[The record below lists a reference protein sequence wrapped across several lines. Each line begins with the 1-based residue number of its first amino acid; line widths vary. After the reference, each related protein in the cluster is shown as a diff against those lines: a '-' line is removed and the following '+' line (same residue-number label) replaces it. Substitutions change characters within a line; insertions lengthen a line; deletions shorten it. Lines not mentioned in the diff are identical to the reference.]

1 MEGINEKEEAQKGSS
16 PAELG
21 KWAEIQ
27 DMLKKRVITVD
38 DFPWRLAS
46 QSESEPQQQQL
57 KYVGGVDVSFS
68 KEEPSMA
75 CGSLVVLDLLH
86 DLRLVYQEYT
96 CLSLDIPYVPG
107 FLAFREAPILLHL
120 LAKMKKDASPFY
132 PQVLMVDGNG
142 LLHPRGKSV
151 FYSIKCPYQLSPSLY
166 FEVFPWPGFGLA
178 SHLGVI
184 ANIPTIGVGKNLHH
198 VDGLTQS
205 GVRKLLEAEENKAK
219 GIITLR
225 GNSGFIWGVAMRSEQ
240 GSLKPVFVS
249 VGHRVSLETAIEI
262 VNMTCKFRVPEPI
275 RQLMWKASRIS
286 TGGSTLS
293 MSDDYSAVLAAFVR
307 FSEQF
312 QSLIHC
318 YLVLDHDSNY
328 TRLCITLLILE
339 WSVSSHSARIANN
352 HFNSKH
358 TSQSHHRMPEPLM
371 VMLLHHSVQ
380 TFSGL
385 FSLSMLERI
394 TLMKLKLNV

>member
-27 DMLKKRVITVD
+27 DTLKKRVITVD

-219 GIITLR
+219 GGVRKLLEAEENKAKGIITLR
-225 GNSGFIWGVAMRSEQ
+225 GNSGFIWGAAMRSEQ

-275 RQLMWKASRIS
+275 RQIS
-286 TGGSTLS
+286 TGGITLS
-293 MSDDYSAVLAAFVR
+293 MSDHYSAVLAAFVR

-312 QSLIHC
+312 QNSLKE
-318 YLVLDHDSNY
+318 LLTFPVLDP
-328 TRLCITLLILE
+328 LL
-339 WSVSSHSARIANN
+339 
-352 HFNSKH
+352 
-358 TSQSHHRMPEPLM
+358 P
-371 VMLLHHSVQ
+371 VQ

-394 TLMKLKLNV
+394 TLMKLKLTV

>member
-27 DMLKKRVITVD
+27 DTLKKRVITVD

-132 PQVLMVDGNG
+132 PQVLSSVFQFKVLMVDGNG

-225 GNSGFIWGVAMRSEQ
+225 GNSGFIWGAAMRSEQ

-262 VNMTCKFRVPEPI
+262 VNRTCKFRVPEPI
-275 RQLMWKASRIS
+275 RQPSTIYYCKA
-286 TGGSTLS
+286 L
-293 MSDDYSAVLAAFVR
+293 
-307 FSEQF
+307 
-312 QSLIHC
+312 
-318 YLVLDHDSNY
+318 
-328 TRLCITLLILE
+328 
-339 WSVSSHSARIANN
+339 W
-352 HFNSKH
+352 
-358 TSQSHHRMPEPLM
+358 
-371 VMLLHHSVQ
+371 
-380 TFSGL
+380 
-385 FSLSMLERI
+385 
-394 TLMKLKLNV
+394 

>member
-27 DMLKKRVITVD
+27 DTLKKRVITVD

-46 QSESEPQQQQL
+46 PSESEPQQQQL

-107 FLAFREAPILLHL
+107 FLAFRE
-120 LAKMKKDASPFY
+120 
-132 PQVLMVDGNG
+132 VLMVDGNG
-142 LLHPRGKSV
+142 LLHPR
-151 FYSIKCPYQLSPSLY
+151 
-166 FEVFPWPGFGLA
+166 GFGLA

-275 RQLMWKASRIS
+275 RQADIRSREH
-286 TGGSTLS
+286 L
-293 MSDDYSAVLAAFVR
+293 R
-307 FSEQF
+307 
-312 QSLIHC
+312 
-318 YLVLDHDSNY
+318 
-328 TRLCITLLILE
+328 
-339 WSVSSHSARIANN
+339 
-352 HFNSKH
+352 
-358 TSQSHHRMPEPLM
+358 
-371 VMLLHHSVQ
+371 
-380 TFSGL
+380 
-385 FSLSMLERI
+385 
-394 TLMKLKLNV
+394 KLKMK